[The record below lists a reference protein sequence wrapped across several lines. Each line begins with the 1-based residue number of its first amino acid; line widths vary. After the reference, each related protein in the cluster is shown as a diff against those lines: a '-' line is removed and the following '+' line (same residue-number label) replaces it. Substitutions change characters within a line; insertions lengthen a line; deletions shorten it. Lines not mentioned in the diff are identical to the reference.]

1 MTRNQEVDNT
11 LKSHD
16 KAIADI
22 QTALAALMKQ
32 QEQSSKQQEEIL
44 KVVRDKGV
52 QSSGSSFGSFSGP
65 DGDSRTA
72 KPFRIGKIDFPKF
85 SGDDVEGW
93 VYRCEHFFS
102 MDDTPDHSK
111 LRCAAVHLEGD
122 ALQWHRA
129 YLKNRNATVAKV
141 PWADYVRSISAR
153 FSDAMF
159 EDPMEEIASLVQLT
173 DNAKGL
179 QEYNS
184 GFDRLLNKVTVSEPY
199 VVSLYLK
206 GLKPE
211 IKGPVKMFKPQTLRE
226 AYGLARIQTM
236 SNTCLMKRFKA
247 VEDGLQPKDVKIT
260 PPVNGSK
267 LPLLPSPTTE
277 PSSSTPGILRSRRL
291 TSDELEQKRAKG
303 ECFWCTERFVP
314 GHKCKKKQLYILEVV
329 DDEKQ
334 ATEEDE
340 DKVP

>member
-1 MTRNQEVDNT
+1 MTNTRNHEVDNT

-44 KVVRDKGV
+44 KAVRDKGV

-65 DGDSRTA
+65 DGDSRTS

-102 MDDTPDHSK
+102 MDDTPDDSK

-129 YLKNRNATVAKV
+129 YLKTRNATVAEV

-173 DNAKGL
+173 DDAKGL

-184 GFDRLLNKVTVSEPY
+184 GFDHLPNKVTVSE
-199 VVSLYLK
+199 
-206 GLKPE
+206 
-211 IKGPVKMFKPQTLRE
+211 
-226 AYGLARIQTM
+226 
-236 SNTCLMKRFKA
+236 C
-247 VEDGLQPKDVKIT
+247 
-260 PPVNGSK
+260 
-267 LPLLPSPTTE
+267 
-277 PSSSTPGILRSRRL
+277 
-291 TSDELEQKRAKG
+291 
-303 ECFWCTERFVP
+303 C
-314 GHKCKKKQLYILEVV
+314 
-329 DDEKQ
+329 
-334 ATEEDE
+334 
-340 DKVP
+340 